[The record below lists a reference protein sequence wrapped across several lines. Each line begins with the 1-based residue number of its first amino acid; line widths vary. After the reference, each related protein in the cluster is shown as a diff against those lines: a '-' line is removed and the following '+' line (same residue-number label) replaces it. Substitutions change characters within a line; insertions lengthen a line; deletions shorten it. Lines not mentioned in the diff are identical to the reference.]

1 MSDSEILLEDFV
13 RPTQYADRYC
23 QARLLIVLLGTRRV
37 SAGPRIG
44 AHGGSEITVDVTHAR
59 KLLDARLAEIGHSSD
74 VLTTDGH
81 ELGSGDLSHIHQH
94 PGDQGSDLSDNE
106 REVAI
111 LDAGAADRV
120 LIEEAIAR
128 IDAGTYGTCIVC
140 GKAIPDERL
149 EARPEVARCVE
160 DQQKY
165 EASRA

>member
-1 MSDSEILLEDFV
+1 
-13 RPTQYADRYC
+13 
-23 QARLLIVLLGTRRV
+23 
-37 SAGPRIG
+37 
-44 AHGGSEITVDVTHAR
+44 VDVIHAR
-59 KLLDARLAEIGHSSD
+59 KLLEARLAEIGHSSA

-120 LIEEAIAR
+120 LIEQAIGR
-128 IDAGTYGTCIVC
+128 IDCGTYGTCSVC
-140 GKAIPDERL
+140 GKDIPDERL
-149 EARPEVARCVE
+149 EARPEAERCVE

-165 EASRA
+165 EASQA

>member
-1 MSDSEILLEDFV
+1 MFC
-13 RPTQYADRYC
+13 PAG
-23 QARLLIVLLGTRRV
+23 VLGFRV
-37 SAGPRIG
+37 SADRG
-44 AHGGSEITVDVTHAR
+44 AGGSEITVNVKHAR
-59 KLLDARLAEIGHSSD
+59 KLLEARLAEIGHSSD

-81 ELGSGDLSHIHQH
+81 ELGSGDLSHVHQH

-120 LIEEAIAR
+120 LIEQALAR
-128 IDAGTYGTCIVC
+128 IDAGTYGKCIVC
-140 GKAIPDERL
+140 GKVIPDERL

-160 DQQKY
+160 DQQKF

>member
-1 MSDSEILLEDFV
+1 
-13 RPTQYADRYC
+13 
-23 QARLLIVLLGTRRV
+23 
-37 SAGPRIG
+37 
-44 AHGGSEITVDVTHAR
+44 VDVTHAR
-59 KLLDARLAEIGHSSD
+59 ELLEARLAEIGHSSD

-106 REVAI
+106 REVAL

-120 LIEEAIAR
+120 LIEEALGR
-128 IDAGTYGTCIVC
+128 IDAGTYGKCIVC
-140 GKAIPDERL
+140 GKEIPDERL

-165 EASRA
+165 EASQL